1 VKPRLTLAVAALCA
15 LATLPA
21 RAGLHEDMVALD
33 RAYIPALALTNQPK
47 PEVSKRALERLRAQW
62 NAYRTAYATA
72 PAGYAPDAWAAADSK
87 VEAAVAAAEKNLAAG
102 KSLDAHEDLEH
113 VRDAQ
118 YALRRGAK
126 VPYFM
131 DDLTA
136 FHSAME
142 KLVGAVAGKS
152 PATLSDADL
161 ATVRLAYGAAN
172 LAWQDVL
179 ANRARAAQHGVSGE
193 KLAAVQT
200 QIDVETRTLA
210 DLKAA
215 LAAGDRAMVIEK
227 SIATKPAFSKLFSMF
242 GDFAPVTGT

>member
-1 VKPRLTLAVAALCA
+1 
-15 LATLPA
+15 
-21 RAGLHEDMVALD
+21 
-33 RAYIPALALTNQPK
+33 
-47 PEVSKRALERLRAQW
+47 
-62 NAYRTAYATA
+62 
-72 PAGYAPDAWAAADSK
+72 
-87 VEAAVAAAEKNLAAG
+87 
-102 KSLDAHEDLEH
+102 

-118 YALRRGAK
+118 FALRRGAK
-126 VPYFM
+126 IPYFM